1 MFSARYNAKTK
12 ANNNIA
18 ESNEIWKLITSKVF
32 KVGLIL
38 LIISIFLIPWV
49 GSFLKIS
56 SYLPIFLVF
65 SALFVSLLASINN
78 GVLIGWQK
86 FLESGLSNIS
96 SVSVKLIFA
105 VLLLYFGLGVNG
117 VMIGF
122 FLGGTAM
129 YLVSFVAIKILF
141 KNKKKLREIKKEKIE
156 IDFIGMKKYIFPVL
170 IGTLAL
176 NILGNIDMVMA
187 KHHLD
192 ATLSG
197 HYGALTVMSKV
208 IFFATGAIATV
219 LFSMSSEENHKKKD
233 SKKSFINSIILTSII
248 AFSAIAFYF
257 LFPRFVISI
266 FFGERYFLIA
276 QYLGWFAVMATLF
289 SFINLIIQYLLS
301 INKTKFIWIFLLF
314 SIIEGSAIY
323 FFGKNIY
330 TIIEIV
336 LFVQAFAIFIGLFLI
351 FKKTEKKNTQQ
362 SL

>member
-1 MFSARYNAKTK
+1 MIQRIRNNAFARNSFVLLTGGMIANILSYVFHLVIGRMVSVEMYGEIESLISLSVIISVPALALTMFSARYNAKTK

-141 KNKKKLREIKKEKIE
+141 KNKKK
-156 IDFIGMKKYIFPVL
+156 
-170 IGTLAL
+170 
-176 NILGNIDMVMA
+176 
-187 KHHLD
+187 
-192 ATLSG
+192 
-197 HYGALTVMSKV
+197 
-208 IFFATGAIATV
+208 
-219 LFSMSSEENHKKKD
+219 
-233 SKKSFINSIILTSII
+233 
-248 AFSAIAFYF
+248 
-257 LFPRFVISI
+257 
-266 FFGERYFLIA
+266 
-276 QYLGWFAVMATLF
+276 
-289 SFINLIIQYLLS
+289 
-301 INKTKFIWIFLLF
+301 
-314 SIIEGSAIY
+314 
-323 FFGKNIY
+323 
-330 TIIEIV
+330 
-336 LFVQAFAIFIGLFLI
+336 
-351 FKKTEKKNTQQ
+351 FKRN
-362 SL
+362 